1 VIAAG
6 AVNWSFVLILVG
18 PSLVVLGIMWLTW
31 RSRMR
36 RSRDA
41 ERRDVDKPPR
51 SSGGKRPGSGSDT
64 KRRRK

>member
-1 VIAAG
+1 MIAAG

-36 RSRDA
+36 RSRDDQ
-41 ERRDVDKPPR
+41 RRDADKPPR
-51 SSGGKRPGSGSDT
+51 GSGGKRRP
-64 KRRRK
+64 K